1 MKVNGSTS
9 QVRRMLDFV
18 MLSGVFHFSWE
29 ILQAP
34 LYSSFYGVSHFAG
47 ILECAA
53 ATLGDVLIMVGALVI
68 ARAMAGPKWNKQTI
82 ARGTYVFIAV
92 GLLATIALEF
102 INTEILA
109 RWTYGPDMPRV
120 PILGT
125 GLMPIAQWVVIP
137 LVVLWY
143 LRRLHPPFPVER

>member
-9 QVRRMLDFV
+9 QVQRMLDFV

-34 LYSSFYGVSHFAG
+34 LYSSFNGVSHFAG
-47 ILECAA
+47 IMECAG

-109 RWTYGPDMPRV
+109 RWTYGPGMPRMPV
-120 PILGT
+120 LGT

-143 LRRLHPPFPVER
+143 LRRLHPPLPDER